1 MANHSTSNLQGLN
14 HDSLRKRRCHKE
26 DSIEAA
32 ENLSFRISATDMVA
46 ERNNNKPVSWKK
58 NPASFYTKT
67 CVCMQGMR
75 AVCVV
80 SPVQIKHLGFDFRD
94 FMLSSSVQIKLLGFD
109 F

>member
-32 ENLSFRISATDMVA
+32 ENLSFRISATDMSCRQKQQQTSQL
-46 ERNNNKPVSWKK
+46 EK